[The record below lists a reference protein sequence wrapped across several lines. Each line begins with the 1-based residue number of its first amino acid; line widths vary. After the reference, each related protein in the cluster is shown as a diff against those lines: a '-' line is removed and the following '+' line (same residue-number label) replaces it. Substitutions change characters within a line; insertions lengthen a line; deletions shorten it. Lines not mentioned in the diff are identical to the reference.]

1 MVLLPFGWKLTVY
14 MLDTCQVLHEL
25 WEIVPP
31 NETGLKV
38 VVWDS
43 AKLGIGEKD
52 YCIVATAGG
61 CEQVRLEAYNSRGLI
76 ALREGRGSATWCPLE
91 PGTYTAIAVDESD
104 NTATKAF
111 TLTWSAG
118 PPPALEKELLALAGI
133 ILALMIALYT
143 ILEGRWPLRSP

>member
-1 MVLLPFGWKLTVY
+1 MVLLPFEWKLTVY

-52 YCIVATAGG
+52 YCIVAAAGG